1 MTKIEE
7 IKTILAE
14 PVVDLWKLREVCLTE
29 GGLLNDKIRRQA
41 WPLLVGLNS
50 KKTTD
55 NEGIENHISK
65 KDSDNDVKAHHPVL
79 DNVEVIDPS
88 TVQRFK
94 NQIMAK
100 SIDFNQI
107 ELDISRCTWHLL
119 NGSQRSRR
127 RQLLHKRRKKM
138 ASLLK
143 RKQRRLGNLIN
154 LVLIQSYDITDGSCG
169 FLRYF
174 QGYHDVSCIFLSA
187 LGGNSLNHFP
197 SLQEKDFLDSSLEN
211 ETCLVT
217 SPHVSAVDTA
227 ESMGLGLT
235 TKVLLQVSKTH
246 FRDPLQ
252 SNFENLVAALRLIL
266 MPLIGCFDSQVHS
279 VLAEVEME
287 PFFTLSWVITW
298 FSHDVRDT
306 SLVKRLFDVFIAS
319 HPLMP
324 IYLSVAMVLHP
335 VNRMEVLSGE
345 LDFATIH
352 NILSQ
357 LPRNS
362 CSVGWKFI
370 CEGEYESGDE
380 ASDDEKVSIDGG
392 SIISSE
398 DHLEHD
404 DESTA
409 PSLTAASMVSTFDSN
424 RVPFQEVID
433 LAITFM

>member
-1 MTKIEE
+1 MTSKIEE
-7 IKTILAE
+7 IKAILAE
-14 PVVDLWKLREVCLTE
+14 PEVDLWKLREKCLTE
-29 GGLLNDKIRRQA
+29 GGLVNDKIRRQA
-41 WPLLVGLNS
+41 WPLLVGIDSNTHDES
-50 KKTTD
+50 KNHTRSHPPSGKATD
-55 NEGIENHISK
+55 
-65 KDSDNDVKAHHPVL
+65 PTL

-119 NGSQRSRR
+119 NGCQRSRR
-127 RQLLHKRRKKM
+127 RQMLNKRRKKI
-138 ASLLK
+138 AALLK

-154 LVLIQSYDITDGSCG
+154 LVLIQSYDITVSSSS

-187 LGGNSLNHFP
+187 LGGNSLNRFP
-197 SLQEKDFLDSSLEN
+197 SLQEKDNLDTSLETEQCDESKN
-211 ETCLVT
+211 Y
-217 SPHVSAVDTA
+217 SAMETA

-235 TKVLLQVSKTH
+235 SKVLLNVSKTH
-246 FRDPLQ
+246 FSDPLQ
-252 SNFENLVAALRLIL
+252 TNFENLVAALRLIL
-266 MPLIGCFDSQVHS
+266 MPLIGCFDSNVHS
-279 VLAEVEME
+279 VLREVEME
-287 PFFTLSWVITW
+287 PFFALSWVITW

-306 SLVKRLFDVFIAS
+306 SLVKRLFDAFIVS
-319 HPLMP
+319 HPLLP

-335 VNRMEVLSGE
+335 INRMEVLSGE
-345 LDFATIH
+345 LDFAVIH

-370 CEGEYESGDE
+370 CEGEYVSGDE
-380 ASDDEKVSIDGG
+380 DSDNEKVSIDGS
-392 SIISSE
+392 SIISS
-398 DHLEHD
+398 DDILDHD

-409 PSLTAASMVSTFDSN
+409 PSLTAASMISTFDSN
-424 RVPFQEVID
+424 RVPFQELID